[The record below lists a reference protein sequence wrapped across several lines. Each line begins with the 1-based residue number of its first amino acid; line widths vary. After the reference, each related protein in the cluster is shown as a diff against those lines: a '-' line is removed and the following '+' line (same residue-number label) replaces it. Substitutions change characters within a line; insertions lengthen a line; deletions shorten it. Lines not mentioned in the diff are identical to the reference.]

1 LDESFGTRSH
11 TPKISRFT
19 LVTEISL
26 NFWVEAKRCNTETAE
41 SRAHAPPIASE
52 AYLSLASAEATLVY
66 GIINQQVRASP
77 EDNAS
82 DVSLRENRTPQRRI
96 ARSAAEDCGA

>member
-1 LDESFGTRSH
+1 VYLIRDFESFGTRSH

-26 NFWVEAKRCNTETAE
+26 NFLVEAKRCNTETAE
-41 SRAHAPPIASE
+41 SRAQAPPIASE
-52 AYLSLASAEATLVY
+52 AYLSLASAGAIPLVY
-66 GIINQQVRASP
+66 DIGNQQVRASP

-82 DVSLRENRTPQRRI
+82 DVSL
-96 ARSAAEDCGA
+96 